1 MNKAYK
7 NVKLMLADVRYHF
20 EHENAE
26 TDITLNTSESI
37 VINSVSDDNI
47 NFTAERKLIF
57 TGLQETYLS
66 VVYNVNLPLNKK
78 ISKSQFTKDIK
89 KGLPVLSG
97 IFIEISL
104 MIAQISDKC
113 PFGAIITPPM
123 YDKATIEVS

>member
-89 KGLPVLSG
+89 KGLPVLSD

-104 MIAQISDKC
+104 MIA
-113 PFGAIITPPM
+113 
-123 YDKATIEVS
+123 